1 MGSRFHYLRRFSS
14 HLTRRFLHCSSWLAS
29 WSLLPLLLPGF
40 ILATETARP
49 RLLGATPCV
58 NLPE

>member
-1 MGSRFHYLRRFSS
+1 MGSHFHYLRRFSS

-29 WSLLPLLLPGF
+29 CLLPLLLPGF

-49 RLLGATPCV
+49 GLLGATPRV